1 MANTL
6 FIKQPPTFPVHVC
19 AALTANDRGYGMRV
33 FNTAEMSTRLRNI
46 LTVAAQLDLRR
57 RQKAA
62 LLIFC
67 EGMIVHRIP
76 ARRVPRAALEVQ
88 KPR

>member
-6 FIKQPPTFPVHVC
+6 FIKQPPKFPVHVC

-46 LTVAAQLDLRR
+46 LQVAAQLGLRR
-57 RQKAA
+57 RPKTA

-67 EGMIVHRIP
+67 EAFVHRTP
-76 ARRVPRAALEVQ
+76 ARPLLRAPLEVQ